1 MDTQLDQDVAQLWT
15 MLFGIVL
22 DGEKRLAENLAAHGL
37 TVPQF
42 YVLKTLSEHDGRMGI
57 GQIARVHGL
66 TNATMTGLVKRL
78 EAINPPLV
86 MREENTADRRAVY
99 VVLTPAGWERFEAV
113 QKSLIEQLR
122 AVFSLIPAEER
133 RKLLDDL
140 SRYVGMIIGK
150 SFQSE

>member
-1 MDTQLDQDVAQLWT
+1 VDSQLDQDVAQLWA
-15 MLFGIVL
+15 MLFAIVL
-22 DGEKRLAENLAAHGL
+22 DGEKRLAENLAEHGL

-57 GQIARVHGL
+57 GQLARAHGL
-66 TNATMTGLVKRL
+66 TNATMTGLVNRL
-78 EAINPPLV
+78 EAMEPPLV
-86 MREENTADRRAVY
+86 ARETNTADRRAVY
-99 VVLTPAGWERFEAV
+99 VVLTAAGSERFNAV
-113 QKSLIEQLR
+113 QVSLLDQLR

-140 SRYVGMIIGK
+140 GRYAGMVVSA